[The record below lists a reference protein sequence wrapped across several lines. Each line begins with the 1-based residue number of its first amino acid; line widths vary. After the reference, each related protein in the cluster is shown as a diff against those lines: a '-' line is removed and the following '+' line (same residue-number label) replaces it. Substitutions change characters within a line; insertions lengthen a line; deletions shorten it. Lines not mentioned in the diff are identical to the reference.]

1 MDKGELSLL
10 RQIAVGIAR
19 QFGNHCEVAIHDISR
34 NDPEHSIVYIEN
46 GYVSGRHIGDGMARV
61 VLEQTIVRA
70 HESKAGVYYQAKTA
84 DGKTLRT
91 SMIYI
96 RDHQN
101 RVLAILEISYDISLL
116 VAGTEAV
123 QEFAAARN
131 GSATDIPNKPFFEC
145 GLPR

>member
-61 VLEQTIVRA
+61 VMEQTIVRG
-70 HESKAGVYYQAKTA
+70 HESKNGVYYQAKTA

-96 RDHQN
+96 RDQQDH
-101 RVLAILEISYDISLL
+101 VFAILEISYDISLL
-116 VAGTEAV
+116 IAGAEVV
-123 QEFAAARN
+123 QELAAARN
-131 GSATDIPNKPFFEC
+131 GSVTDIPNKPFFEC
-145 GLPR
+145 GLPS

>member
-1 MDKGELSLL
+1 MDKEELSLL

-19 QFGNHCEVAIHDISR
+19 QFGNHCEVAIHDISG

-70 HESKAGVYYQAKTA
+70 HESKASQEKTA
-84 DGKTLRT
+84 DGRTLRT

-96 RDHQN
+96 RDHQDHM
-101 RVLAILEISYDISLL
+101 LAILEISYDISLL